1 MSSKG
6 NKMNWSMGSENG
18 QLWIILFCIVVGAAV
33 SGSVY
38 GAYMMWRKRSLLD
51 EEPLPHCNL
60 EERLSQIAKASIDP
74 IKKTA

>member
-1 MSSKG
+1 MT
-6 NKMNWSMGSENG
+6 WSMGSQSS
-18 QLWIILFCIVVGAAV
+18 QLWILLLCIVVGAVV

-38 GAYMMWRKRSLLD
+38 GAYQMWRKRNID

-60 EERLSQIAKASIDP
+60 EERLAQIAKASQIEP